1 MRTIWLAPLVV
12 LGLVGLSVAACS
24 ATPGSSQFNTGG
36 SGTGVTSADGSG
48 GSGVGGTNFSGTGV
62 GGSASTGGGSDCT
75 EAAKLIY
82 VLSTDNDLYSF
93 NPLAKAFKKI
103 GPLGCNTPMQPNS
116 MAVDRDAVAYV
127 NYVESDPVF
136 GGDTAGAVY
145 KVSTS
150 DASCKPTPIQ
160 LGDGWFR
167 LGMGFSSDA
176 VMGTAEKLF
185 ITGTGA
191 TMGGSS
197 PGLGR
202 IDLGTNSVVP
212 LGQFT
217 GSLSGQNAE
226 LTGTGDARLFGFF
239 TTSPVEVAEI
249 DKGGAPGMP
258 GKAGSIIMTTK
269 LPKVETP
276 AAWAFSFW
284 GGDFYLYTAPSP
296 ATDPNRTTNVSRY
309 RPSDGTTDP
318 AYMTNIGFTIVGAG
332 VSTCAPVKPPQ

>member
-12 LGLVGLSVAACS
+12 LTLAGSFGLACS

-36 SGTGVTSADGSG
+36 SGTGVTSGNGTGDST
-48 GSGVGGTNFSGTGV
+48 SDGVGGTNFSGTGV

-82 VLSTDNDLYSF
+82 VLSTQNDLYSF
-93 NPLAKAFKKI
+93 NPLQKSFKKI
-103 GPLGCNTPMQPNS
+103 GPLGCNTTMQPNS

-127 NYVESDPVF
+127 NYVESDPVL
-136 GGDTAGAVY
+136 GGDTGGAVY
-145 KVSTS
+145 KVSTT
-150 DASCKPTPIQ
+150 DASCKPTPIK

-185 ITGTGA
+185 ITGTGG
-191 TMGGSS
+191 TMGSS

-202 IDLGTNSVVP
+202 IDLGTNKVVP

-217 GSLSGQNAE
+217 GALAGQNAE

-249 DKGGAPGMP
+249 DKTNKPGAIL
-258 GKAGSIIMTTK
+258 KTAK

-284 GGDFYLYTAPSP
+284 GGDFYLYTAPD
-296 ATDPNRTTNVSRY
+296 ATLDPNRTTNVSRY
-309 RPSDGTTDP
+309 RPSDGSTDP
-318 AYMTNIGFTIVGAG
+318 GYMTNIGFTIVGAG
-332 VSTCAPVKPPQ
+332 VSTCAPVEPPK